1 MHPHHTSLRTL
12 AILLCLLS
20 AARIAAAD
28 DEPGIRVTVYP
39 LLVKAPIFGATINL
53 PGLPSVPPG
62 GGGSGD
68 ESGAVDESTGVS
80 FNAAYMGAALVEA
93 NRWFAEGSGTWAA
106 LSANR
111 DAPRISVDSDAYF
124 FSARGGVRVI
134 GGLYVGAGV
143 RRIRTNL
150 DIQLSLPSTGR
161 TISGTVKP
169 ALWDPMV
176 GLDWRQSAGGF
187 SFDANAQYGGF
198 KVGTDVDASGEA
210 HLRWRP
216 IKHLELRVGY
226 TVLHVKMT
234 LADVSIGSFQ
244 RQLVAKQTL
253 NGPEFGFGIV
263 F

>member
-1 MHPHHTSLRTL
+1 MPTPRAVLKAL
-12 AILLCLLS
+12 VILTMVIIPGT
-20 AARIAAAD
+20 RNAAAED
-28 DEPGIRVTVYP
+28 DSGIRVTIYP
-39 LLVKAPIFGATINL
+39 LLVKAPIFGASINL
-53 PGLPSVPPG
+53 PGLPSIPG
-62 GGGSGD
+62 GGGD

-93 NRWFAEGSGTWAA
+93 NRWFAEVSGTWAA
-106 LSANR
+106 LSADR

-124 FSARGGVRVI
+124 FSARAGVRLV
-134 GGLYVGAGV
+134 GGLFATGGV

-161 TISGTVKP
+161 TISGTAKP

-176 GLDWRQSAGGF
+176 GVDWRRSAGGF
-187 SFDANAQYGGF
+187 SIDANAQYGGF
-198 KVGTDVDASGEA
+198 EVGTDVDASGEL

-216 IKHLELRVGY
+216 IRHLELRTGY

-234 LADVSIGSFQ
+234 LADVSIGSF
-244 RQLVAKQTL
+244 RRELVAKQTL
-253 NGPEFGFGIV
+253 HGPEFGFGIV

>member
-1 MHPHHTSLRTL
+1 MQTL
-12 AILLCLLS
+12 HRAKNLFVVVSFVML
-20 AARIAAAD
+20 AAPRPAAAED
-28 DEPGIRVTVYP
+28 SGVRVTIYP
-39 LLVKAPIFGATINL
+39 LLVKAPIFGASID
-53 PGLPSVPPG
+53 LPSLPSGPG
-62 GGGSGD
+62 GGGGD
-68 ESGAVDESTGVS
+68 EAGAVDESTGVS

-111 DAPRISVDSDAYF
+111 DAPRISIASEAYF
-124 FSARGGVRVI
+124 FSARGGVRLI
-134 GGLYVGAGV
+134 GGLYAGGGV

-161 TISGTVKP
+161 TITGTVKP

-176 GLDWRQSAGGF
+176 GLDWRQSAGAF
-187 SFDANAQYGGF
+187 SFDADAQYGGF
-198 KVGTDVDASGEA
+198 GVGTDVDTSGEI

-216 IKHLELRVGY
+216 IRHFELRAGY
-226 TVLHVKMT
+226 TLLHVKMT
-234 LADVSIGSFQ
+234 LADVAIGSFQ

-253 NGPEFGFGIV
+253 HGPEIGFGIV